1 MIKCY
6 RDGGCG
12 PYEMLSCSE
21 CPASKPTQKAIEQ
34 LKWYF
39 EKDNGLAAEDII
51 KESATLAILA
61 LEKELRSE
69 GL

>member
-21 CPASKPTQKAIEQ
+21 CPASKSTYKKITTQKAIEQ

-39 EKDNGLAAEDII
+39 EKDEDII
-51 KESATLAILA
+51 KETIALAILA
-61 LEKELRSE
+61 LENRIKK
-69 GL
+69 